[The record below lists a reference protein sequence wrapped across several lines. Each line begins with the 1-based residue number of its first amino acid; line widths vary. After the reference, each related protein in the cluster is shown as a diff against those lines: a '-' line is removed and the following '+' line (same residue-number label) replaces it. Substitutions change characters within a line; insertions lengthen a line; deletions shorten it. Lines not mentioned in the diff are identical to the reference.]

1 MRARALVI
9 IPVLA
14 QSVEVSVDETCTI
27 RGFMAARG
35 GAAARAFLH
44 GVELMSL
51 SQRGFCSTGAPPA
64 HPLPVTELRLMDYC
78 VKPAASIVL
87 YSTNRPDGAG
97 DVTEL
102 IKVCIARTGVYVRE
116 RRTCLKLCVTLC
128 VRECAFCV

>member
-1 MRARALVI
+1 MRARALAI

-14 QSVEVSVDETCTI
+14 QRVEVSVDETWTI
-27 RGFMAARG
+27 AAFMAARG
-35 GAAARAFLH
+35 GGAARAFLH
-44 GVELMSL
+44 GVELRPL
-51 SQRGFCSTGAPPA
+51 SKRGFCSTGAPPA
-64 HPLPVTELRLMDYC
+64 GSLSVTELRLMDYC
-78 VKPAASIVL
+78 VKPGASIVL
-87 YSTNRPDGAG
+87 YFTNRPDGAG